1 MKRIVLSRSAGYEEW
16 RELARTCL
24 QENWP
29 PETISWCH
37 EDMPVDLFAQDDFSS
52 GAPLRP
58 LAVPRIFIDQ
68 ARIACCHVDEGRF
81 DLLYKILWRL
91 SRGEK
96 NLLHRVTDPDVLRLN
111 GYIKAV
117 RRDAY
122 KIKAFLRFRDVGGGD
137 GGERFVAWY
146 EPEHYSLELSLPF
159 FQTRFKNMIWSIL
172 TPYIEAHWD
181 RESLSV
187 IAPQG
192 PAKILQPDEIEKYW
206 VKYYATTF
214 NPARVK
220 KQAMLSQMPKKYWKN
235 MPETKL
241 IPGLL
246 QTAEARTRAMIE
258 KNSVNEVGF
267 DDYQGG

>member
-16 RELARTCL
+16 RGLARDCL
-24 QENWP
+24 QENLP
-29 PETISWCH
+29 PENISWCH
-37 EDMPVDLFAQDDFSS
+37 EAMPVDLFANESFSS
-52 GAPLRP
+52 GTPLRP
-58 LAVPRIFIDQ
+58 VSVPRIFIDQ
-68 ARIACCHVDEGRF
+68 ARIACCHADEGRF

-91 SRGEK
+91 NRGEK
-96 NLLHRVTDPDVLRLN
+96 SLLQRVTDPDVLRLN
-111 GYIKAV
+111 ASIKAV

-122 KIKAFLRFRDVGGGD
+122 KIKAFLRFRDVGNAA
-137 GGERFVAWY
+137 GGERFAAWY

-159 FQTRFKNMIWSIL
+159 FQTRFKNMTWSIL

-192 PAKILQPDEIEKYW
+192 PAKTLQPDQIEKYW
-206 VKYYATTF
+206 LKYYATTF

-220 KQAMLSQMPKKYWKN
+220 KQAMLNQMPKKYWKN

-241 IPGLL
+241 IPELL
-246 QTAEARTRAMIE
+246 QTADMRTREMIARTKE
-258 KNSVNEVGF
+258 
-267 DDYQGG
+267 Q